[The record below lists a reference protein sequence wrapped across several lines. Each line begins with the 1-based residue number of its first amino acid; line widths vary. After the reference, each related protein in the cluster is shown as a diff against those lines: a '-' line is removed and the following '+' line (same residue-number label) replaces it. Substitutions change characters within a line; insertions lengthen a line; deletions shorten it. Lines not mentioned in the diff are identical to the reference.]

1 MESFSQLAQWLEVQ
15 ALEDQKRLHYEK
27 EIMIEDLWN
36 DDKAALKPLPLEDLT
51 VFSLDTTT
59 VNKYGEI
66 TVDQE
71 RFVLRKANIKQVIII
86 KRNGIN
92 LHVIQQK
99 VRTFLQNT
107 DRICTRIDPFHGQKF
122 LKIGKRNRVLFV
134 ILDF

>member
-1 MESFSQLAQWLEVQ
+1 M
-15 ALEDQKRLHYEK
+15 
-27 EIMIEDLWN
+27 
-36 DDKAALKPLPLEDLT
+36 
-51 VFSLDTTT
+51 
-59 VNKYGEI
+59 
-66 TVDQE
+66 DQE

-122 LKIGKRNRVLFV
+122 
-134 ILDF
+134 